1 MGTIEDV
8 KLKILS
14 FLMEIKE
21 ANAKQLE
28 EIAECAN
35 KTFLKARQQLEKEG
49 LIQKRYQNRKEGGL
63 EAIYSIP
70 QEKLQSVKIMLDK
83 KNLNK
88 DAQRLINSANTQKDI
103 EFYKKKFDELEKELK
118 HYKRVARIRELELKL
133 LPADIIQSK
142 IKELGINDDEFWRQ
156 SESIVW
162 YWPGIN
168 HGVKSDDI
176 ILKLSREPLPP
187 KLSDDGDIDYYQG
200 WKLLG
205 YVPSKKLYVYA
216 IYKELLELYKEHLK
230 ETYTSLKK
238 EFCLNDD
245 EWKNLSP
252 KIYEMIENG
261 SFMRE
266 IRRYL
271 FNYILSLNSIDK
283 LKNLYMKH
291 GISEKLAERWARE
304 TIEEAQHA
312 KAEN

>member
-1 MGTIEDV
+1 VLLGKKD
-8 KLKILS
+8 
-14 FLMEIKE
+14 
-21 ANAKQLE
+21 
-28 EIAECAN
+28 
-35 KTFLKARQQLEKEG
+35 
-49 LIQKRYQNRKEGGL
+49 
-63 EAIYSIP
+63 
-70 QEKLQSVKIMLDK
+70 LDK
-83 KNLNK
+83 NFEKIKSNVK
-88 DAQRLINSANTQKDI
+88 TPEDI
-103 EFYKKKFDELEKELK
+103 EFYKKKLDELEKELK

-133 LPADIIQSK
+133 FPADIIQSK

-162 YWPGIN
+162 YRPGIN

-187 KLSDDGDIDYYQG
+187 KPSDDGDIDYYQG
-200 WKLLG
+200 LKLLG

-261 SFMRE
+261 SSMRE

-291 GISEKLAERWARE
+291 GINEKLAERWARE
-304 TIEEAQHA
+304 LIEQA
-312 KAEN
+312 KNAKTEK

>member
-1 MGTIEDV
+1 MVKGASARENCPTDIKLALLEGPKHFEAFVKSLKGKYSRGTINKYLGELFKDGLV
-8 KLKILS
+8 TCQGRRGPYELTPKGK
-14 FLMEIKE
+14 KE
-21 ANAKQLE
+21 AEREA
-28 EIAECAN
+28 
-35 KTFLKARQQLEKEG
+35 LK
-49 LIQKRYQNRKEGGL
+49 
-63 EAIYSIP
+63 
-70 QEKLQSVKIMLDK
+70 K
-83 KNLNK
+83 K
-88 DAQRLINSANTQKDI
+88 ANTQIDNLGPEDI
-103 EFYKKKFDELEKELK
+103 EFYKKKLDNLEKELK

-133 LPADIIQSK
+133 FPANIIQSK
-142 IKELGINDDEFWRQ
+142 IKGLGINDDEFWRQ

-176 ILKLSREPLPP
+176 ILKLSREHLPP
-187 KLSDDGDIDYYQG
+187 KLSDGDIDYSQG

-205 YVPSKKLYVYA
+205 YVPSKELYVYA

-230 ETYTSLKK
+230 ETYTSFKN
-238 EFCLNDD
+238 EYCLNDD

-266 IRRYL
+266 IHRYL

-283 LKNLYMKH
+283 LKNLYMKQ
-291 GISEKLAERWARE
+291 GISEKLAERMARE
-304 TIEEAQHA
+304 TIEEAQHT